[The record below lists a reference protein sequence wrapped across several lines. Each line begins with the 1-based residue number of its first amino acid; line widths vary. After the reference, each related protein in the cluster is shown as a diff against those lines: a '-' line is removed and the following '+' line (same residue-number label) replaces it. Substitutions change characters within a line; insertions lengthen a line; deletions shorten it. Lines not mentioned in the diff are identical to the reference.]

1 MAFLTNISK
10 IFDLL
15 SQALMIAKLHAYRLD
30 MLSFR
35 LMHYYLIK
43 RKKKI
48 KVNDRKS
55 FWSKIL
61 FRVPHGPLPF
71 NIFICDQ
78 FFFASNPNANYAD
91 DNQLTNPENIFLA
104 HR

>member
-1 MAFLTNISK
+1 MTEKASGQKFCSG
-10 IFDLL
+10 
-15 SQALMIAKLHAYRLD
+15 Y
-30 MLSFR
+30 
-35 LMHYYLIK
+35 
-43 RKKKI
+43 
-48 KVNDRKS
+48 
-55 FWSKIL
+55 
-61 FRVPHGPLPF
+61 LPF